1 MLAVT
6 HYAALL
12 AIMPLDFQQS
22 LPIAQVKK
30 ISEKKGIDVYQE
42 PITSDGLLCVC
53 YFESAY
59 DTNVLFCIFRLNSC
73 I

>member
-30 ISEKKGIDVYQE
+30 ISEKKVLMYIRSLPQVMGSCVYVILKV
-42 PITSDGLLCVC
+42 PMTR
-53 YFESAY
+53 
-59 DTNVLFCIFRLNSC
+59 IFFIVFSG
-73 I
+73 